1 MLCKQKDLKP
11 VREWGMLLL
20 PFFQCL
26 ILLRLS
32 PMMYDGWAGS
42 SYYRQH
48 GGLLNWP
55 MYVIGLFRD
64 WVNGRVGSNLICG
77 LLESLSSE
85 WLLDVVGALLLTAI
99 PACLILLFHP
109 KNRTMLV
116 FTYSS
121 LLALAPYG
129 LRTYVIQI
137 ALAQYVAPI
146 VFLLLALVL
155 LDCYEKNNKAV
166 YVWWLYPI
174 TIFACTWMENSS
186 VAYGAVLALCVFRI
200 CRQQRRIDWKLMGVL
215 ICGLCAGLFM
225 VTAPGMRMSRIDAA
239 GGASVFW
246 GINMER
252 TRAHL
257 TKLLESLLNQ
267 GAMLNLEIG
276 MLFFVLSAAKLRK
289 KTRSKFKIAYI
300 ILMIANAGMIVLFAW
315 LGWRNGEFIYTSEIS
330 KSYLYFVSGT
340 YVRLALVTGGYSVW
354 LIVNTILLAGTG
366 RHIVE
371 MLLFA
376 AVCFLS
382 VLPTTQVADRI
393 YSPIFF
399 IIVCLVCVAVAEV
412 HPDSIVPRRLIW
424 IAVGCC
430 VLLAA
435 DYEVQLYSRLYE
447 VGHERAEKLETLALA
462 QYMGEDDP
470 DRYYVLPAYNER
482 DAHLGGV
489 AAMGSFHYPQFLAH
503 YGLRQGSKIV
513 FSAADATEILSLD
526 VTDMWRPVVHIIE
539 LNSGNFS
546 YDFTVSVRHQPYEP
560 FTAVIYETDITD
572 TEWSFDAVGGAGEYQ
587 IVATKHDLDSGATW
601 IVDQTLLVTV
611 G

>member
-1 MLCKQKDLKP
+1 
-11 VREWGMLLL
+11 
-20 PFFQCL
+20 
-26 ILLRLS
+26 
-32 PMMYDGWAGS
+32 
-42 SYYRQH
+42 
-48 GGLLNWP
+48 
-55 MYVIGLFRD
+55 MYVIGFFRN
-64 WVNGRVGSNLICG
+64 WINGRVGSNLICG

-99 PACLILLFHP
+99 PVCLILLFHP
-109 KNRTMLV
+109 KNRTLLV
-116 FTYSS
+116 LTYSS

-155 LDCYEKNNKAV
+155 LECYEKNNKSV
-166 YVWWLYPI
+166 YVWWLYPL

-186 VAYGAVLALCVFRI
+186 VAYGFVLALCVLRI

-246 GINMER
+246 GISM
-252 TRAHL
+252 TRIWAHL
-257 TKLLESLLNQ
+257 AKLLESFLDQ

-276 MLFFVLSAAKLRK
+276 ILFFALSAAKLRLK
-289 KTRSKFKIAYI
+289 MRSKFKIAYGV
-300 ILMIANAGMIVLFAW
+300 LMIANAMMVILFAW
-315 LGWRNGEFIYTSEIS
+315 LGLRTGEFIYTSE
-330 KSYLYFVSGT
+330 LN
-340 YVRLALVTGGYSVW
+340 YVGGIYARMVLVAGGYSAW
-354 LIVNTILLAGTG
+354 LIVNTLLLAGTG

-382 VLPTTQVADRI
+382 VLPTTQVGSRI

-399 IIVCLVCVAVAEV
+399 IIVCLVCAAVAEV
-412 HPDSIVPRRLIW
+412 HPDSSVPRRLIW

-447 VGHERAEKLETLALA
+447 VGHERAEKIEALALA

-482 DAHLGGV
+482 DAYLGGV
-489 AAMGSFHYPQFLAH
+489 ATIGSFHYPQFLAR

-513 FSAADATEILSLD
+513 FANANATEILSLD

-539 LNSGNFS
+539 LNYGNFS

-587 IVATKHDLDSGATW
+587 ISVTKHDLDSGATW

>member
-1 MLCKQKDLKP
+1 MLYKQKDLKP
-11 VREWGMLLL
+11 VREWGLLLL

-55 MYVIGLFRD
+55 MYVIGFFRD
-64 WVNGRVGSNLICG
+64 WINGRVGSNLICG

-109 KNRTMLV
+109 KNRTLLV
-116 FTYSS
+116 LTYSS

-155 LDCYEKNNKAV
+155 LECYEKNNKAV
-166 YVWWLYPI
+166 YVWWLYPL

-186 VAYGAVLALCVFRI
+186 VAYGFVLALCVLRI
-200 CRQQRRIDWKLMGVL
+200 CRQQRRIDWKLIGVL

-225 VTAPGMRMSRIDAA
+225 VTAPGMKMSRIDAA

-246 GINMER
+246 GISMER

-276 MLFFVLSAAKLRK
+276 MLFFALSAAKLRK
-289 KTRSKFKIAYI
+289 KMRSKFKAAYV
-300 ILMIANAGMIVLFAW
+300 ILSIANAMMVILFAW
-315 LGWRNGEFIYTSEIS
+315 LGLRTGEFIYTSGIS

-340 YVRLALVTGGYSVW
+340 YVRLALVTGGYSAW
-354 LIVNTILLAGTG
+354 LIVNTLLLAGTG

-376 AVCFLS
+376 VVCFLS
-382 VLPTTQVADRI
+382 VLPTAQIGDRI

-447 VGHERAEKLETLALA
+447 VGHERAEKIEALALA

-482 DAHLGGV
+482 DAYLGGV
-489 AAMGSFHYPQFLAH
+489 ATIGSFHYPQFLAR

-513 FSAADATEILSLD
+513 FAAADATEILSLD

-539 LNSGNFS
+539 LNYGNFS

-601 IVDQTLLVTV
+601 IVDQTLSVTV

>member
-42 SYYRQH
+42 SYYEQY

-55 MYVIGLFRD
+55 MYVMGPFRD

-99 PACLILLFHP
+99 PVCLILLFHP
-109 KNRTMLV
+109 QNRTMLV
-116 FTYSS
+116 LTYSS

-155 LDCYEKNNKAV
+155 LDCYEKNNKAA

-174 TIFACTWMENSS
+174 TVFACTWMENSS
-186 VAYGAVLALCVFRI
+186 VAYGVVLALCVFRV
-200 CRQQRRIDWKLMGVL
+200 CRQQRRIDWKLIGVL

-246 GINMER
+246 GISM
-252 TRAHL
+252 TRIWAHL
-257 TKLLESLLNQ
+257 AKLLESFLAQ

-276 MLFFVLSAAKLRK
+276 ILFFALSAAKLRLK
-289 KTRSKFKIAYI
+289 MRSKFKIAYGV
-300 ILMIANAGMIVLFAW
+300 LMIANAMMVIFFAW
-315 LGWRNGEFIYTSEIS
+315 LGLRTGEFIYTSE
-330 KSYLYFVSGT
+330 LN
-340 YVRLALVTGGYSVW
+340 YVGGIYARMVLVTGGYSAW
-354 LIVNTILLAGTG
+354 LIVNTLLLAGTG

-382 VLPTTQVADRI
+382 VLPTAQIGDRI

-447 VGHERAEKLETLALA
+447 VGHERAEKIEALALA

-482 DAHLGGV
+482 DAYLGGV
-489 AAMGSFHYPQFLAH
+489 ATIGSFHYPQFLAR
-503 YGLRQGSKIV
+503 YGLCQDSKIV
-513 FSAADATEILSLD
+513 FANAKATEILALD

-539 LNSGNFS
+539 LNYGNFS

-587 IVATKHDLDSGATW
+587 ISVTKHDLDSGATW

>member
-1 MLCKQKDLKP
+1 MLCKQKILKQA
-11 VREWGMLLL
+11 REWGVLLL

-42 SYYRQH
+42 SYYEQY

-55 MYVIGLFRD
+55 MYVIGFFRN
-64 WVNGRVGSNLICG
+64 WINGRVGSNLICG

-99 PACLILLFHP
+99 PVCLILLFHP
-109 KNRTMLV
+109 QNRTLLV
-116 FTYSS
+116 LTYSS

-155 LDCYEKNNKAV
+155 LECYEKNNKAV
-166 YVWWLYPI
+166 YVWWLYPL

-186 VAYGAVLALCVFRI
+186 VAYGVVLALRVLRI
-200 CRQQRRIDWKLMGVL
+200 CRQQRRIDWKLIGVL
-215 ICGLCAGLFM
+215 ICGFGAGLFM
-225 VTAPGMRMSRIDAA
+225 VTAPGMKMSRIDAA

-246 GINMER
+246 GISMER

-276 MLFFVLSAAKLRK
+276 MLFFALSAAKLRK

-340 YVRLALVTGGYSVW
+340 YVRLALVTGGYSAW
-354 LIVNTILLAGTG
+354 LIVNTLLLAGTG

-382 VLPTTQVADRI
+382 VLPTTQTGDRI

-399 IIVCLVCVAVAEV
+399 IIVCLVCAAVAEV

-447 VGHERAEKLETLALA
+447 VGHERAEKIEALALA

-482 DAHLGGV
+482 DAYLGGV
-489 AAMGSFHYPQFLAH
+489 ATIGSFHYPQFLAR

-513 FSAADATEILSLD
+513 FAAADATEILSLD

-539 LNSGNFS
+539 LNYGNFS

-587 IVATKHDLDSGATW
+587 IEVTKHDLDSGATW

>member
-1 MLCKQKDLKP
+1 M
-11 VREWGMLLL
+11 
-20 PFFQCL
+20 
-26 ILLRLS
+26 
-32 PMMYDGWAGS
+32 
-42 SYYRQH
+42 
-48 GGLLNWP
+48 
-55 MYVIGLFRD
+55 
-64 WVNGRVGSNLICG
+64 
-77 LLESLSSE
+77 
-85 WLLDVVGALLLTAI
+85 
-99 PACLILLFHP
+99 
-109 KNRTMLV
+109 
-116 FTYSS
+116 
-121 LLALAPYG
+121 LAL
-129 LRTYVIQI
+129 R
-137 ALAQYVAPI
+137 
-146 VFLLLALVL
+146 VL
-155 LDCYEKNNKAV
+155 
-166 YVWWLYPI
+166 
-174 TIFACTWMENSS
+174 
-186 VAYGAVLALCVFRI
+186 RI
-200 CRQQRRIDWKLMGVL
+200 CRQQRRIDWKLIGVL
-215 ICGLCAGLFM
+215 ICGFGVGLFM
-225 VTAPGMRMSRIDAA
+225 VTAPGMKMSRIDAA

-276 MLFFVLSAAKLRK
+276 MLFFALSAAKLRK

-340 YVRLALVTGGYSVW
+340 YVRLALVTGGYSAW
-354 LIVNTILLAGTG
+354 MIVNTLLLAGTG

-382 VLPTTQVADRI
+382 VLPTTQTGDRI

-399 IIVCLVCVAVAEV
+399 IIVCLVCAAVAEV

-447 VGHERAEKLETLALA
+447 VGHERAEKIEALALA

-482 DAHLGGV
+482 DAYLGGV
-489 AAMGSFHYPQFLAH
+489 ATIGSFHYPQFLAR

-513 FSAADATEILSLD
+513 FAAADATEILSLD

-539 LNSGNFS
+539 LNYGNFS

-587 IVATKHDLDSGATW
+587 IEVTKHDLDSGATW

>member
-1 MLCKQKDLKP
+1 MLCKQKILKQA
-11 VREWGMLLL
+11 REWGVLLL

-42 SYYRQH
+42 SYYRQY

-55 MYVIGLFRD
+55 MYVIGFFRN
-64 WVNGRVGSNLICG
+64 WINGRVGSNLICG

-99 PACLILLFHP
+99 PVCLILLFHP
-109 KNRTMLV
+109 KNRTLLV
-116 FTYSS
+116 LTYSS

-155 LDCYEKNNKAV
+155 LECYEKNNKSV
-166 YVWWLYPI
+166 YVWWLYPL

-186 VAYGAVLALCVFRI
+186 VAYGFVLALCVLRI

-246 GINMER
+246 GISM
-252 TRAHL
+252 TRIWAHL
-257 TKLLESLLNQ
+257 AKLLESFLAQ

-276 MLFFVLSAAKLRK
+276 ILFFALSAAKLRLK
-289 KTRSKFKIAYI
+289 MRSKFKIAYGV
-300 ILMIANAGMIVLFAW
+300 LMIANAMMVILFAW
-315 LGWRNGEFIYTSEIS
+315 LGLRTGEFIYTSE
-330 KSYLYFVSGT
+330 LN
-340 YVRLALVTGGYSVW
+340 YVGGIYARMVLVAGGYSAW
-354 LIVNTILLAGTG
+354 LIVNTLLLAGTG

-382 VLPTTQVADRI
+382 VLPTTQVGSRI

-399 IIVCLVCVAVAEV
+399 IIVCLVCAAVAEV
-412 HPDSIVPRRLIW
+412 HPDSSVPRRLIW

-447 VGHERAEKLETLALA
+447 VGHERAEKIEALALA

-489 AAMGSFHYPQFLAH
+489 ATIGSFHYPQFLAH

-539 LNSGNFS
+539 LNYGNFS